1 MIKKHCELKTETI
14 QKLKGGDGEVRMT
27 HLLTLDELSW
37 AGRQFAVTVVP
48 PKCSIGRHRHEG
60 DFETYYIL
68 KGTAQVEDGD
78 KIYDVQSGDV
88 TICKDGACH
97 SIRNVGDEDL
107 EYIALIL
114 YSATNRPNDN
124 T

>member
-1 MIKKHCELKTETI
+1 M
-14 QKLKGGDGEVRMT
+14 
-27 HLLTLDELSW
+27 
-37 AGRQFAVTVVP
+37 
-48 PKCSIGRHRHEG
+48 
-60 DFETYYIL
+60 
-68 KGTAQVEDGD
+68 EDGD